1 MRTAA
6 ARDRKRS
13 PNGPVIP
20 SHLPRDS
27 ITGRS
32 SLMFQCH
39 LVSLFTRGD
48 YQEEHESQTV
58 MQFSCNV
65 EAQVYNSHQITI
77 SESSKRTMVEQSS
90 SDAGTLHNLQAF
102 MAETSWTARAPGP
115 THADLFD
122 RFWQLRCVVNIGQ

>member
-1 MRTAA
+1 
-6 ARDRKRS
+6 
-13 PNGPVIP
+13 
-20 SHLPRDS
+20 
-27 ITGRS
+27 
-32 SLMFQCH
+32 MFQCH

-102 MAETSWTARAPGP
+102 MAETSWTARVLLTPICLIDFGNYVALSTLGNR
-115 THADLFD
+115 LSS
-122 RFWQLRCVVNIGQ
+122 